1 MTDTTF
7 RMSLDGDAGALA
19 VILGTNEIASAVAVQ
34 LALRRHRVIL
44 CHDPFPPVIRRGM
57 AFHDALFE
65 DRIEVDGITGAS
77 AETATEI
84 SSIMAIPRQVA
95 VTRLPLVELMAMLK
109 FAALVD
115 ARMQKYRVAPD
126 LRGIAEVTV
135 GLGPNFEPGF
145 NCDVAIETHPS
156 KPGLIVESGKTRPPD
171 GLASNLGEA
180 GRERFVY
187 SRLDG
192 SWGTPFDVGARV
204 RYGVMLGHHAGAPVF
219 ASMDGVLRGIARD
232 GTFVP
237 KGVKLL
243 EIDMRGEAAS
253 WSSPD
258 ARGRAIAKASVAAID
273 RCASATRA
281 FGATP
286 VPQNLNR
293 AEHVS

>member
-7 RMSLDGDAGALA
+7 RMSLDGDASALA

-34 LALRRHRVIL
+34 LARRCHHVIL

-57 AFHDALFE
+57 VFHDALFE
-65 DRIEVDGITGAS
+65 DCIEVDGIRGVR
-77 AETATEI
+77 AETAAGI
-84 SSIMAIPRQVA
+84 SSIMAIPGQVA
-95 VTRLPLVELMAMLK
+95 VTPLYLVELMAMRK
-109 FAALVD
+109 FDALVD
-115 ARMQKYRVAPD
+115 ARMQKYGVAPD

-156 KPGLIVESGKTRPPD
+156 KPGLIVKSGKTSPPD
-171 GLASNLGEA
+171 GLASTLGET

-187 SRLDG
+187 SQLDG
-192 SWGTPFDVGARV
+192 SWRTPFDVGAPV
-204 RYGVMLGHHAGAPVF
+204 RYGVTLGHHAGAPVF

-253 WSSPD
+253 WTSPD
-258 ARGRAIAKASVAAID
+258 ARARAIAKASVAAIG
-273 RCASATRA
+273 RRASATWA
-281 FGATP
+281 FGATR
-286 VPQNLNR
+286 VQQNLDR

>member
-34 LALRRHRVIL
+34 LARRCHHVIL

-57 AFHDALFE
+57 AFHDAMFE
-65 DRIEVDGITGAS
+65 DRVEVDGIMGARAVTA
-77 AETATEI
+77 AEI
-84 SSIMAIPRQVA
+84 LSILTIPKQVA
-95 VTRLPLVELMAMLK
+95 VTPLPLVELMAMRK
-109 FAALVD
+109 FDALVD

-135 GLGPNFEPGF
+135 GLGPNFEPGS

-156 KPGLIVESGKTRPPD
+156 KPGLIVENGRTRPPD

-187 SRLDG
+187 SRRDG
-192 SWGTPFDVGARV
+192 SWRTRFDVGARV
-204 RYGVMLGHHAGAPVF
+204 RYGIMLGNHAGAPVF

-232 GTFVP
+232 RTFVP

-243 EIDMRGEAAS
+243 EIDIRGDAAS
-253 WSSPD
+253 WTGPD
-258 ARGRAIAKASVAAID
+258 DRGRAIAKASVAAIG
-273 RCASATRA
+273 RRASATRA
-281 FGATP
+281 FGATA